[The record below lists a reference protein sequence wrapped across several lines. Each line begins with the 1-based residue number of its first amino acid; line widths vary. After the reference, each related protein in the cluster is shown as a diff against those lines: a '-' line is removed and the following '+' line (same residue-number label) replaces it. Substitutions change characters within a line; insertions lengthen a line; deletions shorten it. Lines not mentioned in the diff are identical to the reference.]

1 VQRAVGGGA
10 SRLAGAQRRL
20 DGQYNG
26 VFTGYHCGMA
36 PMARKPLG
44 TVGGGRGPEAGE
56 TAADVR
62 WCGKEEEQ

>member
-1 VQRAVGGGA
+1 VGEQAGWLAPGGDA
-10 SRLAGAQRRL
+10 ELVP

-26 VFTGYHCGMA
+26 VFTGYHCGMV
-36 PMARKPLG
+36 PMVRKPLG

-62 WCGKEEEQ
+62 WCGKEERQ